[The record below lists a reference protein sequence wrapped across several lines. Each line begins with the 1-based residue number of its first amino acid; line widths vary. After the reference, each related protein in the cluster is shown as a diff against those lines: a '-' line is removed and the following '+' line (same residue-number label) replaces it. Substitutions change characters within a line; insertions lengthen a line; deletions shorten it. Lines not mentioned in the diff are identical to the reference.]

1 MTAIFILSLV
11 ISVVLARVLTTIDDR
26 HTEWK

>member
-11 ISVVLARVLTTIDDR
+11 ISVVLARVLTTIIDR
-26 HTEWK
+26 YVEWK